1 MENLN
6 PSFYPT
12 RLNLSNLRD
21 LTIEYGEGW
30 GYPHVCRVLH
40 LIEEI
45 GAGMEFNQNVIL
57 YATYLHDWGA
67 FPHFR
72 ESGVDHALRSMQ
84 VAEEEILPNTT
95 LPEPDRQMVLDAI
108 ALHDYRDLRP
118 ATATESLLLRE
129 ADMLEMLGVI
139 GILREF
145 AWGPNDL
152 KVCYD
157 RTLARRIGIAGRLT
171 LPRAQALAEERLAR
185 MDRIFGE
192 LKQESYDTL

>member
-1 MENLN
+1 MNSN
-6 PSFYPT
+6 IYPT

-45 GAGMEFNQNVIL
+45 GASLSYNQNIIL
-57 YATYLHDWGA
+57 YASYLHDWGA
-67 FPHFR
+67 FPRFH

-84 VAEEEILPNTT
+84 VAEEEILPHTT
-95 LPEPDRQMVLDAI
+95 LSEPDRQAILDAI

-129 ADMLEMLGVI
+129 ADMLDMLGVI

-145 AWGPNDL
+145 AWGPNNL
-152 KVCYD
+152 KTCYE
-157 RTLARRIGIAGRLT
+157 RVLARRNGITGKLT
-171 LPRAQALAEERLAR
+171 LPRAQIIAAERLER
-185 MDRIFGE
+185 MDRVFAE
-192 LKQESYDTL
+192 LTRESFDTL